1 MYCNHESGT
10 LSSMPVSSL
19 PSLSRRAFSLSAFGA
34 GASLLRSAS
43 PEMHWALLSDTHIPA
58 DPANAYRGFQPVA
71 NLKRIVPEIVA
82 AKPQGALICGDV
94 ARLEGLPGDY
104 EAIRNI
110 LKPVSDA
117 MPLAMALGNH
127 DHRQNFVAAFGG
139 AQAGAQA
146 LKNRHVLVVEGP
158 AVRLIV
164 LDSLVEAN
172 STPGFLG
179 KAQRTWLAEYL
190 KASSDLPT
198 LLFVHHTLSDDDGAL
213 LDAPRLLDT
222 VRQVRKV
229 KAIFYG
235 HSHNYAYDQWEGI
248 HLVNLPAVG
257 YNFRDSEPVGWV
269 EARLRSEGAALTLR
283 AFGGNQE
290 KNGKSVDLKW
300 RSA

>member
-1 MYCNHESGT
+1 M
-10 LSSMPVSSL
+10 M
-19 PSLSRRAFSLSAFGA
+19 
-34 GASLLRSAS
+34 RSAV

-58 DPANAYRGFQPVA
+58 DAANVYRGFQPVA

-94 ARLEGLPGDY
+94 ARLEGHTADY
-104 EAIRNI
+104 HAVRSI
-110 LKPVSDA
+110 LKPLSDA
-117 MPLAMALGNH
+117 MPVAMALGNH
-127 DHRQNFVAAFGG
+127 DDRQNFLTAFGA
-139 AQAGAQA
+139 AQTGAQA

-164 LDSLVEAN
+164 LDSLIAPN

-179 KAQRTWLAEYL
+179 KAQRSWLAEYL
-190 KASSDLPT
+190 KSSSDLPT

-213 LDAPRLLDT
+213 MDAPRLFDT
-222 VRQVRKV
+222 VRHVRKV

-269 EARLRSEGAALTLR
+269 EARLRGEGAALTLR
-283 AFGGNQE
+283 SFGGNQE
-290 KNGKSVDLKW
+290 KNGKTVELKW

>member
-1 MYCNHESGT
+1 
-10 LSSMPVSSL
+10 MPISSL
-19 PSLSRRAFSLSAFGA
+19 PSLSRRAFSLTALGA
-34 GASLLRSAS
+34 GATLLRSAA

-58 DPANAYRGFQPVA
+58 DDTNTYRGFQPVA

-94 ARLEGLPGDY
+94 ARLQGLPGDY
-104 EAIRNI
+104 DAVRQI
-110 LKPVSDA
+110 LKPVTEK
-117 MPLAMALGNH
+117 MPVAFALGNH
-127 DHRQNFVAAFGG
+127 DHRANFVSALGT
-139 AQAGAQA
+139 AQTGAQA
-146 LKNRHVLVVEGP
+146 LKNRHVLVIEGP
-158 AVRLIV
+158 GVRFIV

-190 KASSDLPT
+190 KTSSDLAT
-198 LLFVHHTLSDDDGAL
+198 LIFVHHTLADDDGAL
-213 LDAPRLLDT
+213 LDAPRLMEM
-222 VRQVRKV
+222 VRPVRKV

-269 EARLRSEGAALTLR
+269 EAKLRGDGAALTLR
-283 AFGGNQE
+283 SFGGNQE
-290 KNGKSVDLKW
+290 KNGKTVDLRW

>member
-1 MYCNHESGT
+1 M
-10 LSSMPVSSL
+10 M
-19 PSLSRRAFSLSAFGA
+19 
-34 GASLLRSAS
+34 RSAV

-58 DPANAYRGFQPVA
+58 DAANVYRGFQPVA

-82 AKPQGALICGDV
+82 ARPQGALICGDV
-94 ARLEGLPGDY
+94 ARLEGHAADY
-104 EAIRNI
+104 QAVRSI

-117 MPLAMALGNH
+117 MPVAMALGNH
-127 DHRQNFVAAFGG
+127 DDRQNFLTAFGA
-139 AQAGAQA
+139 AQTGAQA

-164 LDSLVEAN
+164 LDSLVAPN

-179 KAQRTWLAEYL
+179 KAQRAWLAEYL
-190 KASSDLPT
+190 KSSSDLPT

-213 LDAPRLLDT
+213 MDAPRLFDT
-222 VRQVRKV
+222 VRHVRKV

-269 EARLRSEGAALTLR
+269 EARLRGEGAALTLR
-283 AFGGNQE
+283 SFGGNQE
-290 KNGKSVDLKW
+290 KNGKPVELKW